1 MMEEKSLTA
10 SLDRLHTTPL
20 GALRLRRDLG
30 LPDTVDGVTWCRERI
45 AAPKTTVTR
54 RGKNWYAETEGAVI
68 TINAYSLTVI
78 TAHRRK

>member
-1 MMEEKSLTA
+1 MEEKSLTA

-20 GALRLRRDLG
+20 GILRLRRNLG
-30 LPDTVDGVTWCRERI
+30 LPDAADPVAWCREQI
-45 AAPKTTVTR
+45 AAPDTAVTR

-68 TINAYSLTVI
+68 TVNAYSLTVI